1 MSNMDRYILS
11 VDLGGTNTRIA
22 LVDKSLCIKS
32 KTSFST
38 RNFIS
43 KRSKLIS
50 EIVIR
55 VVKLLEDKHIN
66 KSKIIGL
73 GIGVPGPVD
82 FKKGKVHHLPNI
94 PHWRNT
100 PIRDILR
107 KKLGLRV
114 FVDNDVNLMA
124 LAEVKLGA
132 ARGKKNA
139 VCITLGTGVGGGLIL
154 AGKLFRGARSC
165 AGEVGHMPLSM
176 GGPVCNCGGRGCLE
190 RYVGN
195 KIILAEAKR
204 RLQKKD
210 ITLKDLSR
218 LAKRGN
224 KIALSIYNNFAEKIG
239 IALTGV
245 VNLLNPDVIVV
256 GGGLSF
262 AGSFIFSKMK
272 ETINK
277 RAMPTQAKS
286 VRIKRAC
293 LGKDAGLIG
302 AALLVREN
310 TREAGWSA

>member
-22 LVDKSLCIKS
+22 LVDKSLRIKS
-32 KTSFST
+32 KISFST
-38 RNFIS
+38 RDFIS
-43 KRSKLIS
+43 KRNKLIS
-50 EIVIR
+50 EIAIR
-55 VVKLLEDKHIN
+55 IVKLLKDKHIN

-82 FKKGKVHHLPNI
+82 FKKGKVYHLPNI

-154 AGKLFRGARSC
+154 EGKLFRGAMSC
-165 AGEVGHMPLSM
+165 AGEIGHMPLSI

-195 KIILAEAKR
+195 KILLAETKR

-218 LAKRGN
+218 LASRGN
-224 KIALSIYNNFAEKIG
+224 KIALNIYNNFAEKIG

-262 AGSFIFSKMK
+262 AGSFMFSKMK
-272 ETINK
+272 ETISK

-310 TREAGWSA
+310 TREVG